1 MDQLPVFFTLQD
13 RGVAVLGGGSAASR
27 KAQLA
32 VRAGAR
38 VRVFAEELC
47 EAFREAKVDGRFSHI
62 RREPSRQDLK
72 GCALLFC
79 ASEDAEQNRRVRAV
93 AMAAGLPCNVVDM
106 PDLCDFTMPSIV
118 DRSPVMIAISTAGT
132 SPLLGRMIKA
142 RLETLLPAAY
152 GQIAAFVGRYRKKV
166 ASVVTDFRQRRHFW
180 ERLLEGPVVD
190 LLLAGHEAEAVA
202 EFEAAVGATA
212 AGARHRQKGEVYLV
226 GAGPGD
232 PDLLTFKAL
241 RLMQRADVVLYDRLI
256 GDGILNL
263 VRRDAERI
271 YVGKQPQEHTVP
283 QHEISQM
290 LLRLAQ
296 EGKRVLRLK
305 GGDPFVFGRGGE
317 EIELL
322 AAAGVPFQVVPGI
335 TAASG
340 CSAYAGIPLTHR
352 DHAQAC
358 VFVTGHSKDGQLDL
372 DWKTLLQP
380 RQTVAVYMGLAHLA
394 ELTHA
399 FIERG
404 AAPSLPVALIDNG
417 TRPNQRVVI
426 GTLDTLAEKAAN
438 AGVKGPAILI
448 IGSVVRLREKL
459 DWYVP
464 EEQAREAK
472 STGAAEVATIT
483 PAEE

>member
-1 MDQLPVFFTLQD
+1 MDQLPVFFNLTD
-13 RGVAVLGGGSAASR
+13 RWAAVLGGGVAAAR
-27 KAQLA
+27 KAEVA
-32 VRAGAR
+32 MRAGAR
-38 VRVFAEELC
+38 VRVFAEQFCEEFDELTPKTHLT
-47 EAFREAKVDGRFSHI
+47 RVPH
-62 RREPSRQDLK
+62 EPRAQDLES
-72 GCALLFC
+72 CALLYC
-79 ASEDAEQNRRVRAV
+79 AAADIEQNRRARLLARA
-93 AMAAGLPCNVVDM
+93 AHIPCNVVDM
-106 PDLCDFTMPSIV
+106 PELCDFTMPSIV
-118 DRSPVMIAISTAGT
+118 DRSPVVIAISTAGT
-132 SPLLGRMIKA
+132 SPILGRMIKA

-152 GQIAAFVGRYRKKV
+152 GRVAAFVGRYRKKV
-166 ASVVTDFRQRRHFW
+166 VSKLKDFDGRRRFW
-180 ERLLEGPVVD
+180 EQILEGPVVD
-190 LLLAGHEAEAVA
+190 LVLAGHQAEAIA
-202 EFEAAVGATA
+202 EFDSQLDAAARGAEY
-212 AGARHRQKGEVYLV
+212 RQQGEVYLV

-256 GDGILNL
+256 GKGILNL

-271 YVGKQPQEHTVP
+271 YVGKLPQEHTVP
-283 QHEISQM
+283 QPEISRM

-322 AAAGVPFQVVPGI
+322 AEAGIPFQVVPGI

-340 CSAYAGIPLTHR
+340 CAAYAGIPLTHR

-358 VFVTGHSKDGQLDL
+358 IFITGHSKDGQIDL
-372 DWKTLLQP
+372 DWKLLLQP

-394 ELTHA
+394 ELTRA
-399 FIERG
+399 FIG
-404 AAPSLPVALIDNG
+404 KGVAPSLPVALIDNG
-417 TRPNQRVVI
+417 TRPNQQVLTA
-426 GTLDTLAEKAAN
+426 TLDTIAEKAAK

-464 EEQAREAK
+464 EEQAREA
-472 STGAAEVATIT
+472 TPAAAPAAE
-483 PAEE
+483 